1 MDKVKLYKSIV
12 RNLVQEIGNMAN
24 PSLKD
29 IETETIL
36 DDEKGHYLLFSVGW
50 HKLQWYYGSFLHIDV
65 KPDGKVWLQHDG
77 TDLIIA
83 QELVDRGIPKHDIV
97 LGFKSPVEREWV
109 EGFAVG

>member
-50 HKLQWYYGSFLHIDV
+50 HNLQWHYGSFLHIDV